1 MMTLEQ
7 NSQSWLMS
15 YSHIMTMCYT
25 MGAKLENSGTLGIVI
40 LGLQC
45 KKNIY
50 IVTRLKGNPIQA
62 INMLYNCVNT

>member
-1 MMTLEQ
+1 
-7 NSQSWLMS
+7 
-15 YSHIMTMCYT
+15 

-50 IVTRLKGNPIQA
+50 SNPFEGNPIQA